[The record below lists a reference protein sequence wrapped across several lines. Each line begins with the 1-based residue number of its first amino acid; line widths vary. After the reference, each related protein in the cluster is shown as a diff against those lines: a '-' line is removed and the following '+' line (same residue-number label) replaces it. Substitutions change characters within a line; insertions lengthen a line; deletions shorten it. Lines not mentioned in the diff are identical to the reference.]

1 MAELGRLNQLHVV
14 RESPHGV
21 YLDGET
27 LGEILLPRR
36 YCHKDTVPGAS
47 LEVFLY
53 RDSEDRLVAT
63 TETPFVMAGEFGSLR
78 VRSVHP
84 ELGAFL
90 DWGLS
95 RDLLLPRREQA
106 RSVEVGDYVVV
117 YVRVE
122 PESQHLIATTHLQ
135 EYLSPDAPDY
145 QERQRVRLLVADE
158 TPLGY
163 RVIVEGRHWGMLFK
177 SDIGAPLTVGR
188 ETPGFVRR
196 IRPDGKIDLSLDQ
209 SGHTRITPL
218 ALRIL
223 EQLRAAGGRLH
234 YNDTSSPAEIRNAFG
249 VSKRAFKQAV
259 GALYRGRR
267 VRLTDD
273 GIELATDSKGDQE

>member
-1 MAELGRLNQLHVV
+1 MAELGKLNQLRVA
-14 RESPHGV
+14 RESPHGA
-21 YLDGET
+21 YLDGEN

-36 YCHKDTVPGAS
+36 YCQKDTVPGAA

-84 ELGAFL
+84 QLGAFL

-106 RSVEVGDYVVV
+106 RRVQVGDHVVV
-117 YVRVE
+117 YVHVE
-122 PESQHLIATTHLQ
+122 AKSQHLIATTHLQ
-135 EYLSPDAPDY
+135 EYLSTGPADY
-145 QERQRVRLLVADE
+145 EEKQRVRLLVAEE

-177 SDIGAPLTVGR
+177 SDLGAPLAVGR

-196 IRPDGKIDLSLDQ
+196 VRPDGKIDLALDQ

-218 ALRIL
+218 ALRVL

-234 YNDTSSPAEIRNAFG
+234 YHDSTSPAEIRNAFG

-259 GALYRGRR
+259 GALYRARR
-267 VRLTDD
+267 IRLTED
-273 GIELATDSKGDQE
+273 GIELMTESKSDQD